1 MNAVDVLSRISSTHL
16 LEADLRY
23 CLVSDDKR
31 PYKIDDTMAKPN
43 QMSDFVDFETL
54 LQHTSLESYAG
65 VGISIQASN
74 IFAID
79 VDHCFETAFDV
90 MSGDNRAK
98 DLLERFADYAYCE
111 FSFSGKGL
119 RILFRHKVM
128 DDYSAKYYIKN
139 ERHGI
144 EFYQP
149 SRSFRY
155 VTVTGMTISDNQI
168 LDEVPELDEI
178 IHQFLEDYMLRPVRV
193 SFDVKTQAEETRTFE
208 QLMVEVKRLYFKN
221 RPFQDSW
228 FAIAPG
234 SGKDES
240 EKDYKLIALLYEN
253 ITQDKA
259 LIKKIFEASPYFKT
273 KDSKHIFKWNYQE
286 GRYFNYVYDM
296 IRRTKP

>member
-1 MNAVDVLSRISSTHL
+1 MSAVDVLSRISSTHL

-43 QMSDFVDFETL
+43 QMSDFVDFESL

-128 DDYSAKYYIKN
+128 DDYSVKYYIKN

-155 VTVTGMTISDNQI
+155 VTVTGMTISVNN
-168 LDEVPELDEI
+168 
-178 IHQFLEDYMLRPVRV
+178 
-193 SFDVKTQAEETRTFE
+193 STF
-208 QLMVEVKRLYFKN
+208 
-221 RPFQDSW
+221 
-228 FAIAPG
+228 
-234 SGKDES
+234 
-240 EKDYKLIALLYEN
+240 
-253 ITQDKA
+253 
-259 LIKKIFEASPYFKT
+259 KKIITSICSYIICKLLASKMYKRP
-273 KDSKHIFKWNYQE
+273 IAIPI
-286 GRYFNYVYDM
+286 
-296 IRRTKP
+296 IRCNDFCIVAKF